1 MSGEEGIVI
10 VQLFARSFSWEK
22 FHYPNTCQTACVTW
36 FVQHAILASIR
47 QESRHVTNTCART
60 CDLLKRLPTSSDPAA
75 VHSRCSI
82 SRNMVSG
89 KSLSLSTF
97 CFAAPGNNFL
107 ISCPSHHDSWALVRY
122 SCRASSWSAALLVYC
137 SWTWTWTFR
146 YQEICFALLIV
157 ATHFCNSQWKIKLF
171 NQWCT
176 SHCDLIGSRGSTHAQ
191 KIFEVYLF
199 VGHFLLKFMHNLRI

>member
-1 MSGEEGIVI
+1 MSRD
-10 VQLFARSFSWEK
+10 LFSALSLLQYDRN
-22 FHYPNTCQTACVTW
+22 HVTW
-36 FVQHAILASIR
+36 LTRARA
-47 QESRHVTNTCART
+47 HVTFWNVF
-60 CDLLKRLPTSSDPAA
+60 LHLPTRLQFIVA
-75 VHSRCSI
+75 VQYRGIWCRVNRFHFQLS
-82 SRNMVSG
+82 VS
-89 KSLSLSTF
+89 LHV
-97 CFAAPGNNFL
+97 PGNNFL

-146 YQEICFALLIV
+146 YREICFALLIV